1 MTRKIIVFVVLLCCV
16 SSTLAPAAQNPFVS
30 GKKKTRQSE
39 RNARKYPRFLQPI
52 LSKIT
57 AWQRT
62 LRRYLTRFG
71 REIRE
76 HPYSNSFWLFLLLSF
91 TYGVIHALGPG
102 HGKSIV
108 VSYFL
113 NRPGKYFHGALMGNM
128 LTFVHVFSAV
138 IIVLFVRFAL
148 NIRGGTSF
156 EIASRNLEKISYSLL
171 IFLGLF
177 LLGKCVYELKRRT
190 LDTFDDTGTFEI
202 KPLLFTAFVTG
213 LVPCPGAALILIFT
227 ITQHILLAGLIAMVC
242 VAVGMGVT
250 TTLFALFAIASRHT
264 LFRLTARRQKFFTLS
279 YAFLSMSGALGVTS
293 IGILLLLGSIYH
305 Q

>member
-1 MTRKIIVFVVLLCCV
+1 MKRKIFVCVVLLCCI

-39 RNARKYPRFLQPI
+39 SNTRKYPQFLQLI
-52 LSKIT
+52 LAKIT

-62 LRRYLTRFG
+62 LKRQLARFG
-71 REIRE
+71 KEIRE
-76 HPYSNSFWLFLLLSF
+76 HPYSTSFWMFLLFSF
-91 TYGVIHALGPG
+91 TYGIVHALGPG

-113 NRPGKYFHGALMGNM
+113 NRPGKYLHGALMGNM

-156 EIASRNLEKISYSLL
+156 ETASRNLEKISYGLL

-177 LLGKCVYELKRRT
+177 LLGKCVYELKRGT
-190 LDTFDDTGTFEI
+190 LATLNNNTESFGI
-202 KPLLFTAFVTG
+202 KPMLFTAFATG

-227 ITQHILLAGLIAMVC
+227 ITQQILFAGLIAMVC
-242 VAVGMGVT
+242 VAVGMGAT

-264 LFRLTARRQKFFTLS
+264 LFRLTARRQKLFILS
-279 YAFLSMSGALGVTS
+279 HAFLSMSGALGITS
-293 IGILLLLGSIYH
+293 IGILLLLGPV
-305 Q
+305 